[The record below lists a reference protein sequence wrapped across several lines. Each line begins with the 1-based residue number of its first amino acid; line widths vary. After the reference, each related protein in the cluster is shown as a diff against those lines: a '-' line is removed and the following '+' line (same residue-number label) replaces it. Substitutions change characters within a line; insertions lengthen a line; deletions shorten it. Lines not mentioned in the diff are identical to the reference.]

1 MKATLRKMGNAQGVL
16 LPKAV
21 IARLGIDKEMQM
33 SVENNAIVLRK
44 ADKIVRHGWNEA
56 SKKIAAAGDDVLVW
70 PGIGN
75 IDDAKLIW

>member
-1 MKATLRKMGNAQGVL
+1 MGNAQVVL
-16 LPKAV
+16 LSKAV

-44 ADKIVRHGWNEA
+44 ANKIVRHGWNEA

-70 PGIGN
+70 PEIGN
-75 IDDAKLIW
+75 IDDAKLMW